1 VNLVLRR
8 CRELLHWQAGWVA
21 VLAAMTLT
29 WIGIHAIETAD
40 MAAHMRA
47 NNLAVSPTSHRTVGA
62 VTVRTNWFSD
72 RQLVWVAISMVGF
85 AVCLLPHPRQIGLA
99 APILFAA
106 TLALLVLLIA
116 PGVPESI
123 VRPINGARS
132 WINLRVMN
140 VQPSELAKITAVL
153 ALAWYLRYRS
163 SHRAVR
169 GLIVPFL
176 IMFVPV
182 MLILRQ
188 PDLGTALL
196 FAPALLAMLVAAG
209 AKMRHLAAVLF
220 LAVAAVAVNVAVIF
234 MLPDSMQILRRHQ
247 RGRIKAI
254 VSHAQGDPRYD
265 NTINYQKRKAMTLI
279 GSGGVLGYGSQR
291 SATMVR
297 FNRLPYDHNDMIFAL
312 IVNRWGALGGLAT
325 IGLFGVLVLSIVV
338 VASRARDPF
347 MRLTLVGFAA
357 TLFSQAAINI
367 AITLG
372 LMPVTGITLPF
383 VSYGGSSLLTSFATM
398 GLVVNIGSRRSMRIA
413 RPSFEYDVLPELG

>member
-1 VNLVLRR
+1 M
-8 CRELLHWQAGWVA
+8 HWQAGWVA
-21 VLAAMTLT
+21 LFAAVVLT

-40 MAAHMRA
+40 LAAHMRA
-47 NNLAVSPTSHRTVGA
+47 HNVVVTSAGERATSA
-62 VTVRTNWFSD
+62 FAVRTSWFSE
-72 RQLVWVAISMVGF
+72 RQLVWVTISVVGF
-85 AVCLLPHPRQIGLA
+85 VVCLLPHPRQIGRA
-99 APILFAA
+99 APFLFAA
-106 TLALLVLLIA
+106 TLALLVFLIA
-116 PGVPESI
+116 PGVPEAI

-169 GLIVPFL
+169 GLIVPCL

-196 FAPALLAMLVAAG
+196 FAPALLAMLVTAG
-209 AKMRHLAAVLF
+209 AKLRHLAAVLL
-220 LAVAAVAVNVAVIF
+220 LAVVAVVVNVAIIF
-234 MLPDSMQILRRHQ
+234 MVPDSMQILRRHQ

-254 VSHAQGDPRYD
+254 VSHAKGDSRYD
-265 NTINYQKRKAMTLI
+265 STINYQKRKAMTLV
-279 GSGGVLGYGSQR
+279 GSGGVHGYGAQR

-312 IVNRWGALGGLAT
+312 IVNRWGAVGGIAT
-325 IGLFGVLVLSIVV
+325 IGLFGILVLSIVL
-338 VASRARDPF
+338 VASRTSDPF
-347 MRLTLVGFAA
+347 MRLALVGFAA
-357 TLFSQAAINI
+357 TLFSQAVINI
-367 AITLG
+367 AITVG

-383 VSYGGSSLLTSFATM
+383 VSYGGSSLLTMFATL

-413 RPSFEYDVLPELG
+413 RPSFEYDAFPEMG